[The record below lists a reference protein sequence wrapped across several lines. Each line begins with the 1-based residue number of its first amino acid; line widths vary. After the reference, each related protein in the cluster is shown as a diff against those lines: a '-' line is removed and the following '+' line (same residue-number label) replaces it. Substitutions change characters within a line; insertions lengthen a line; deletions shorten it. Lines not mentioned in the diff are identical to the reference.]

1 MFQRGKKVLRDVL
14 AFVLI
19 LACVAGVMPG
29 SVMET
34 RAAGS
39 APYGL
44 GNPFYSY
51 TTLDEGTVTS
61 TANGRPKVLVFFGA
75 NCGNSQSLIQG
86 ICKGSYDFSDV
97 DIVAVEIQNQENDK
111 TVVQSFKSNY
121 GNDKITF
128 AYNKDGNASRSA
140 WSYLNVAGTDTTS
153 SQSLP
158 FVAYIDKN
166 NKFQYMSTGYV
177 TAQTVRDN
185 INRYCFGKDVQE
197 PAGNTTTLQVNV
209 EYRQAEARKML
220 GMVNAFRTGR
230 DVWYLHT
237 DNKTQIQVPGLG
249 ALSYDYQLE
258 QIAMQRAAEIAM
270 SYSHT
275 RPNGSGTESAFY
287 EAGYFYSLGENIAVG
302 TGSMLDTAQ
311 KAFVAWR
318 EDEEDYAGQG
328 HRRNMLGKD
337 FTAIGIGHVYYNGTH
352 YWAMELGGSTTGT
365 ADPKIDGNRTVAVEV
380 KNEDI
385 RSLSVNDK
393 TLTVRPGE
401 TVAAPAVNVIVGS
414 PDMWPPAGSNV
425 FKSYPSGTVNPS
437 WSVGN
442 ASIAAYENGRFTGK
456 TNGTTTAAAT
466 VAGKSV
472 SVTIKVSNSGSSS
485 NGNGSGSSAPVF
497 SDEAKTI
504 SVRQTKYNTL
514 ELSWPGAQGAKSYE
528 IYYSTSPDGGFR
540 RLANAKKTTYKF
552 SKAQCGQTYYFKVRV
567 CTKTGKSEFG
577 PVASGETTLAG
588 TPTVT
593 VSKTTYNSVK
603 IRWSKVAGAK
613 KYEIY
618 GCINGQ
624 WRLLKIQG
632 GSNYTHKGL
641 STGDTFA
648 YKVVPVRDR
657 FKGEESNEVQATT
670 VLGNISRLKVRAAGE
685 DRMKV
690 SFRKVPGVD
699 CYVILRADSPNGEY
713 TEVARVKKTSYV
725 DTGLQP
731 ATTYFY
737 KVYAIAGSH
746 ETNTEGPVGQTTK
759 MPKVR

>member
-75 NCGNSQSLIQG
+75 NCGYSMSTIKD
-86 ICKGSYDFSDV
+86 ICQGSYDFSDV
-97 DIVAVEIQNQENDK
+97 DIIAVEIQVKNKEQ
-111 TVVQSFKSNY
+111 TRAFKNSY

-128 AYNKDGNASRSA
+128 AYSDPKYSGF
-140 WSYLNVAGTDTTS
+140 SYLNAAGLGNGGTM
-153 SQSLP
+153 P
-158 FVAYIDKN
+158 FIIYIDKN
-166 NKFQYMSTGYV
+166 NQFQYASTGPA
-177 TAQTVRDN
+177 TAKTVRDN

-230 DVWYLHT
+230 DAWYLHT

-318 EDEEDYAGQG
+318 EDGEDYAGQG
-328 HRRNMLGKD
+328 HRRNMLGID

-456 TNGTTTAAAT
+456 TNGTTTATAT

-472 SVTIKVSNSGSSS
+472 SVTVKVSNSGSSS

-514 ELSWPGAQGAKSYE
+514 ELSWPGTQGAKSYE

-731 ATTYFY
+731 ATAYFY